1 MFYDTSKLMNFKKK
15 KRRIAISI
23 ILSNLIVGLDILI
36 ILFFTS
42 FLTNTEIPY
51 IEEILSF
58 PFLLPFLILVRF
70 FSVYLDTMNIQILR
84 LGVEE
89 QLKKDLVKKVFS
101 SGNLSSSDSYF
112 YINVLCPNVASFY
125 QYFTTLIGS
134 GLQLVLFTI
143 YIFISNQSEII
154 YIFAGGILLYPL
166 IRTLVKLG
174 RKSSHI
180 AYIQNQEVSD
190 EVEKIIENLFL
201 IKILNKVDLEI
212 GKFGNYLRNY
222 YKAQIANQKYGTLN
236 SLLPVS
242 ISTFV
247 LAVSMLFL
255 TLSFITLDFIGVI
268 IRLFQSLGVFNKNLS
283 WAATQFVFL
292 ENLKLTIEHQEKN
305 KNIVIEN
312 TENET
317 IIDFSDVSF
326 KYLSAENYIF
336 EKVNL
341 KILNNK
347 KYLITGPNGSG
358 KSTLLGLM
366 AECTILQVER
376 LIFKV
381 MKQLM

>member
-1 MFYDTSKLMNFKKK
+1 
-15 KRRIAISI
+15 
-23 ILSNLIVGLDILI
+23 
-36 ILFFTS
+36 
-42 FLTNTEIPY
+42 
-51 IEEILSF
+51 
-58 PFLLPFLILVRF
+58 
-70 FSVYLDTMNIQILR
+70 MNIQILR

-347 KYLITGPNGSG
+347 KYLITGPNGAG
-358 KSTLLGLM
+358 KSTLLG
-366 AECTILQVER
+366 
-376 LIFKV
+376 
-381 MKQLM
+381 